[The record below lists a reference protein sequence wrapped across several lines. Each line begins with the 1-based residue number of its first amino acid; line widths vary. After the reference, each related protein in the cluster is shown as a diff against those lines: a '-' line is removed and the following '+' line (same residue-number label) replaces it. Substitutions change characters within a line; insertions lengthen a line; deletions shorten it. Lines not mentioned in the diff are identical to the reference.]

1 MHKFFKTLNN
11 WNTTVN
17 SYVGLINK
25 CNIMLLKKEPCGH
38 PWGDHFLAVML
49 NTYKITVWL

>member
-1 MHKFFKTLNN
+1 
-11 WNTTVN
+11 
-17 SYVGLINK
+17 
-25 CNIMLLKKEPCGH
+25 MLLKKEPCGH